1 MGGVDSFSILNQYFP
16 MVSTH
21 SIGILI
27 PLSRMCFNLDLG
39 HSLGLKRY
47 NYIVLQMIIT
57 NMYLKDLTIIGLPLI
72 IVIGH
77 YVYEIMQ
84 KLH

>member
-1 MGGVDSFSILNQYFP
+1 
-16 MVSTH
+16 
-21 SIGILI
+21 
-27 PLSRMCFNLDLG
+27 MCFNLDLG

-72 IVIGH
+72 IVIGN

-84 KLH
+84 KNYIDKLSGLFRSMFDLK